1 MNRLRQFLEGL
12 HFEGVAPSWWWLWPI
27 LIIAGAAF
35 LFWTY
40 HGIFQRSERRL
51 TWGLLALRGLG
62 LLLLVL
68 ILSKPTWTRE
78 SEQIDPGHVAII
90 VDNSRSMSLP
100 DSSGAT
106 RYDRARAA
114 VEQLKKTLEAEHKG
128 GRLAVDLFDITGTPL
143 KEGMPAQPAIER
155 TDLGEAF
162 HKTALQMRAR
172 SIAGLVL
179 VSDGMDN
186 TGRPNFRDWEDT
198 SLPIHGLG
206 FRAGE
211 TGDIDWA
218 VRKPQAPGRVLVHN
232 EMRVEVPVSKT
243 GKAGTEAT
251 VSIKRG
257 REVLASQKIKLAE
270 GDGEQLVPLTFTP
283 AQPGNFV
290 FTAAVD
296 GATGERFLGNNVA
309 HFPLQVDKEPIK
321 VLYLDGFLRW
331 EYKYLKARLEDDP
344 DIGLVSVVRRISPE
358 LPEAK
363 NSKDRLTADR
373 LKQFDVIILGDM
385 EASFLSRPEYEE
397 MVRWLDGKNHSL
409 LVLGGYKSFG
419 PEGLHKTPLADVLP
433 IVFASAPPYQDE
445 EPFQLQLTEKGQGH
459 PIFLLSRDR
468 VKNAEIWKDAPPLQ
482 GLNLVQRAKPGAE
495 ALAVHPRLRS
505 DGKPA
510 VVLAL
515 QRAGGGGQVM
525 VLTVDTT
532 WQWGRFARLLGQNDT
547 LYGRFWSQTIRF
559 LAGRGLDD
567 QRPLLAV
574 STDKASYKIGKMV
587 EVRVARQPRPDNDL
601 SGTQMNVEINTPSG
615 QTVPVEL
622 KVDSSDPDV
631 AKGDFTPST
640 GGRFELAATL
650 NAAGKPLSN
659 RTAEFLVQGTDLELS
674 NTGTNSANLRAL
686 AEATGGVYLDIDK
699 ADELAGKIA
708 PKERRTVRVLRSEY
722 WNNPALFTV
731 FLLALTGE
739 WFLRRRNHLV

>member
-1 MNRLRQFLEGL
+1 RSAARRAYGWSGGSGAKRPDTRTAFSRSGDFGGQPAMNRLRQFLEGL

-27 LIIAGAAF
+27 VIVAGAVF

-218 VRKPQAPGRVLVHN
+218 VRQPQARGRLLVHN

-296 GATGERFLGNNVA
+296 GATGERF
-309 HFPLQVDKEPIK
+309 
-321 VLYLDGFLRW
+321 
-331 EYKYLKARLEDDP
+331 
-344 DIGLVSVVRRISPE
+344 
-358 LPEAK
+358 
-363 NSKDRLTADR
+363 
-373 LKQFDVIILGDM
+373 
-385 EASFLSRPEYEE
+385 
-397 MVRWLDGKNHSL
+397 
-409 LVLGGYKSFG
+409 
-419 PEGLHKTPLADVLP
+419 
-433 IVFASAPPYQDE
+433 
-445 EPFQLQLTEKGQGH
+445 
-459 PIFLLSRDR
+459 
-468 VKNAEIWKDAPPLQ
+468 
-482 GLNLVQRAKPGAE
+482 
-495 ALAVHPRLRS
+495 
-505 DGKPA
+505 
-510 VVLAL
+510 
-515 QRAGGGGQVM
+515 
-525 VLTVDTT
+525 
-532 WQWGRFARLLGQNDT
+532 
-547 LYGRFWSQTIRF
+547 
-559 LAGRGLDD
+559 
-567 QRPLLAV
+567 
-574 STDKASYKIGKMV
+574 
-587 EVRVARQPRPDNDL
+587 
-601 SGTQMNVEINTPSG
+601 
-615 QTVPVEL
+615 
-622 KVDSSDPDV
+622 
-631 AKGDFTPST
+631 
-640 GGRFELAATL
+640 
-650 NAAGKPLSN
+650 
-659 RTAEFLVQGTDLELS
+659 
-674 NTGTNSANLRAL
+674 
-686 AEATGGVYLDIDK
+686 
-699 ADELAGKIA
+699 
-708 PKERRTVRVLRSEY
+708 
-722 WNNPALFTV
+722 
-731 FLLALTGE
+731 
-739 WFLRRRNHLV
+739 